1 MSNNFVLINIYKK
14 TMKKAPFLLIFL
26 LPFTLF
32 AQDKAQEI
40 LAKSIKA
47 HGGKKYESLNVA
59 LDFRQ
64 FHLTLKHEKGMFF
77 YERTMTDSQK
87 IVWRDVLDNSGF
99 HREKNGAKIELSE
112 KDHARYLEGINS
124 QVYFLLLPYKLKDKA
139 VILTYLGE
147 GEVEGKKQFKLKV
160 TFKKEGGGTDFEDE
174 FCYWINQRTYLID
187 YLAYTNGGPRFR
199 KATMRHKA
207 SGVIFQDYD
216 NYEIKDKT
224 ISSTEYDKI
233 FMEGTFKL
241 LSKIEH
247 KNVKEGVLKK

>member
-1 MSNNFVLINIYKK
+1 MNRVIF
-14 TMKKAPFLLIFL
+14 FLIFF
-26 LPFTLF
+26 LPLIVS
-32 AQDKAQEI
+32 AQDEAQKI
-40 LAKSIKA
+40 LEKSIKA

-64 FHLTLKHEKGMFF
+64 FHLTLKHEKGTFF

-99 HREKNGAKIELSE
+99 HREKDGVKAELSE

-124 QVYFLLLPYKLKDKA
+124 QVYFLLLPYKLQDKA

-147 GEVEGKKQFKLKV
+147 SEVEGKKQFKLKV

-174 FCYWINQRTYLID
+174 FCYWINQKTYLID

-199 KATMRHKA
+199 KATVRHNVG
-207 SGVIFQDYD
+207 GVIFQDYE

-224 ISSTEYDKI
+224 IPSNEYDRV
-233 FMEGTFKL
+233 FMSGGFKL

-247 KNVKEGVLKK
+247 KNVKEVELKK